1 MTAGIMTKTMLPFLV
16 ACVFAAFAAAIALAF
31 AGAASPA
38 AAAHIGFAAGIMPL
52 IFGAMMHFVPV
63 LTRGRPPQAR
73 VQVIPPAMLG
83 AGLVAAAAFLLPGFF
98 QIGIRIAVLAG
109 LTFALA
115 MAVWM
120 VRCARAAL
128 GAPHPCLRWYLAAV
142 GCLILALLAVLAME
156 FFPDHRPALRLFH
169 LHLNTLGFIGL
180 TALGTLT
187 VLLPTAAGQP
197 DPDAAGRLRRDLPLA
212 VAGVLLTAAGAAGW
226 PPLAYAGLVLLFLP
240 VALLGTAWVV
250 RFPRAML
257 RVHGAAPSLA
267 LALAGLLALLFLSAL
282 HAQRRLAGGDAVFGF
297 LLAFLLPLVSGAAS
311 QLLPLWLKPGAQTD
325 WHRAARETLG
335 RFAVLRGLT
344 FVAAGWLVAAGW
356 PPGAWL
362 ALAGLA
368 AFVAQALRVAAQR

>member
-1 MTAGIMTKTMLPFLV
+1 MTNSMLPFLV
-16 ACVFAAFAAAIALAF
+16 AAAFAAFAAALALILF
-31 AGAASPA
+31 GGASPA
-38 AAAHIGFAAGIMPL
+38 AAAHVAFASGIMPL

-63 LTRGRPPQAR
+63 LTRGRPPSARQQA
-73 VQVIPPAMLG
+73 ISLAMLG
-83 AGLVAAAAFLLPGFF
+83 AGLLAAAAFLVPGFF

-115 MAVWM
+115 MAAWM
-120 VRCARAAL
+120 LRCARAAL
-128 GAPHPCLRWYLAAV
+128 GVPHPCLRWYLAAV

-156 FFPDHRPALRLFH
+156 LFPAHRPALRLFH

-180 TALGTLT
+180 TALGTLA

-212 VAGVLLTAAGAAGW
+212 AAGVLLTAAGAAWW
-226 PPLAYAGLVLLFLP
+226 PPLAYAGLLLLFLP

-250 RFPRAML
+250 RFPREVL
-257 RVHGAAPSLA
+257 RAHGAAPLLA
-267 LALAGLLALLFLSAL
+267 LALAGLMAMLFLSVL

-311 QLLPLWLKPGAQTD
+311 QLLPTWLAPGVQTD
-325 WHRAARETLG
+325 WHRAARTTLG

-368 AFVAQALRVAAQR
+368 AFVVQALRVVVRR